1 MLCPLDGA
9 SPGRYARPAMRICS
23 LLPSATEIVFA
34 LGLGD
39 RLVAVTHECDYPL
52 EATRLPVITR
62 STLDHGMRHSREIHH
77 HIASALHAGSSIYAL
92 DHALLERLHP
102 AP

>member
-1 MLCPLDGA
+1 MAVSL
-9 SPGRYARPAMRICS
+9 RICS

-39 RLVAVTHECDYPL
+39 RLVAVTHECAYPS
-52 EATRLPVITR
+52 EATHLPVITR
-62 STLDHGMRHSREIHH
+62 STLVQGTHDSRESHH

-92 DHALLERLHP
+92 DHELLERLDLRLSLTEELFH
-102 AP
+102 